1 MQVVLKEGAT
11 PRDMLRAMMQAIYL
25 DYLQGTGFTSH
36 RNLMHDSGNGGVL
49 RVSHD
54 FVVNQFEQIRQDI
67 AGVGWI
73 CEGLIARPAP
83 NRLLESRPSPTPVA
97 S

>member
-11 PRDMLRAMMQAIYL
+11 PRDMLRAITQAIYL
-25 DYLQGTGFTSH
+25 NHLQRTGFSSQ
-36 RNLMHDSGNGGVL
+36 RSLMHDSGSGGVL

-54 FVVNQFEQIRQDI
+54 FMAQKFEQIRQDI
-67 AGVGWI
+67 GAAGWI

-83 NRLLESRPSPTPVA
+83 NRLLESAPSPTPVA